1 MNINKISDKI
11 VFKSL
16 QFIKYG
22 NLELINHDNKI
33 YNFGTFDKELNV
45 KIKINRPGLT
55 YQIIKSGSVGLAEA

>member
-22 NLELINHDNKI
+22 ILELINLACTSLFSPDKI
-33 YNFGTFDKELNV
+33 LLFNTIFSLESIATQLYD
-45 KIKINRPGLT
+45 
-55 YQIIKSGSVGLAEA
+55 Y